1 MHHHLMLALVG
12 IGILSL
18 VSQWL
23 AWRLRVPAILFLLT
37 SGLLLGPTTGFLDPD
52 AMFGDLLFP
61 FVSLAVAVIL
71 FEGSLTLNF
80 DEIKGHGKVVRN
92 LITVGVLVTWLTI
105 TVFAHYIIGTN
116 WQLAFLFGSI
126 MTVTGPTVIMPM
138 LQAVRPN
145 RTIANILRWEGILI
159 DPVGAI
165 LAVLTFT
172 VILASQ
178 TSTTMGEVVGLLFTL
193 LAAGTIIG
201 GGAAYLWGMALR
213 SNWVPHYLQNVATLL
228 IVFTVYALADVVA
241 GESGLLAVTVMG
253 VWLANTRG
261 LHMEDILDFK
271 ESLSLLLI
279 SGLFILLA
287 ARVDFGQLQA
297 VGFPALLV
305 MLGIQ
310 FIARPLKVAI
320 CSIGS
325 KLSWQERVT
334 IAWIGPR
341 GIIAAAISAVFALR
355 LEEQGV
361 SDASLLVPL
370 AFVVIVGTVVLQSL
384 TAKLLA
390 SLLKVTLPEPEGVL
404 LVGANPLTTALAR
417 TLKEAGFSVVI
428 SHSNWDGL
436 RPARMAGIPTFYGN
450 PMSDHADRVLDLTGI
465 GKLFAMSRNT
475 DYNHLACAYF
485 AREFGRQNVYALPV
499 AVDAANSGEGKHST
513 TRNFRG
519 RRLFAEE
526 LSLSKML
533 SLLSRGAEIK
543 TTRITT
549 SYSYEEY
556 RERTRGSRTPLLA
569 WNEKGTLEV
578 FRPEQPWV
586 PGDGWTVASLST
598 ETGST
603 ESPRPDVASTNTAR
617 SQVAGADAIRAS

>member
-1 MHHHLMLALVG
+1 MQHQVMLALVG

-18 VSQWL
+18 ASQWL
-23 AWRLRVPAILFLLT
+23 AWRFRIPAILFLLA
-37 SGLLLGPTTGFLDPD
+37 SGLVLGPTTGLLNPNEL
-52 AMFGDLLFP
+52 FGDLLFP
-61 FVSLAVAVIL
+61 FISLSVAVIL
-71 FEGSLTLNF
+71 FEGSLTLKF
-80 DEIKGHGKVVRN
+80 EEIQGHGKVVRN

-105 TVFAHYIIGTN
+105 TVFTHYIIGTN

-145 RTIANILRWEGILI
+145 QNIANILRWEGILI

-178 TSTTMGEVVGLLFTL
+178 NSTTLGEILGLLLTLLGGGLVVGG
-193 LAAGTIIG
+193 LAG
-201 GGAAYLWGMALR
+201 YLWGLALR
-213 SNWVPHYLQNVATLL
+213 GNWIPQYLQNVATLL
-228 IVFTVYALADVVA
+228 IVFAVYALADVIEN
-241 GESGLLAVTVMG
+241 ESGLLAVTVMG
-253 VWLANTRG
+253 VWLANTPR

-271 ESLSLLLI
+271 ESLSLLLV

-287 ARVDFGQLQA
+287 ARIDFEQLRA
-297 VGFPALLV
+297 VGLPALLV

-310 FIARPLKVAI
+310 FIARPLKVFI

-325 KLSWQERVT
+325 TLTWQERLT

-355 LEEQGV
+355 LEAQGA

-384 TAKLLA
+384 TARPLA
-390 SLLKVTLPEPEGVL
+390 RLLKVALPEPEGVL
-404 LVGANPLTTALAR
+404 IVGANPMTAALAE
-417 TLKEAGFSVVI
+417 TLNEAGFSVVV

-436 RPARMAGIPTFYGN
+436 RAARMAGITTFYGN
-450 PMSDHADRVLDLTGI
+450 PMSDHADRTLDLTGI

-485 AREFGRQNVYALPV
+485 SGEFGRQNVYALPV
-499 AVDAANSGEGKHST
+499 AVDATDSAESKHAP

-519 RRLFAEE
+519 RRLFDKDT
-526 LSLSKML
+526 SLSKML
-533 SLLSRGAEIK
+533 SLLSQGATVK
-543 TTRITT
+543 TTRI
-549 SYSYEEY
+549 SDSFSYEDY
-556 RERTRGSRTPLLA
+556 LERSQGTRTPLVA
-569 WNEKGTLEV
+569 WNQKGQLTA
-578 FRPEQPWV
+578 FRPEQEWQHTE
-586 PGDGWTVASLST
+586 GWTVASLALDLTPGSDGT
-598 ETGST
+598 AQTGIT
-603 ESPRPDVASTNTAR
+603 GQAKY
-617 SQVAGADAIRAS
+617 GI